1 LVDRAWGKGKVIA
14 FSIPADGDWS
24 VFPGMD
30 AVFVPVMLDL
40 IDYLIG
46 SGDQASSLAIGGRID
61 WPVDL
66 SAYQNRVTL
75 RDPANEKMEVLARP
89 ADETPEAA
97 KSVIYSAE
105 FSDLESRGF
114 YELGLTRNSGEAE
127 SVLFAANVPADEG
140 RLERLNPSELESDFW
155 GEKFKLLPVSG
166 LLGERA
172 EGRSAE
178 MWPQVIWLLLI
189 VLGTEQF
196 LAWWFGKRR

>member
-1 LVDRAWGKGKVIA
+1 
-14 FSIPADGDWS
+14 
-24 VFPGMD
+24 MD

-40 IDYLIG
+40 VDYLIG
-46 SGDQASSLAIGGRID
+46 SGGEESALAIGGKIK

-75 RDPANEKMEVLARP
+75 RDPSNEKTEVLARP
-89 ADETPEAA
+89 LDDSPEAA
-97 KSVIYSAE
+97 KSVIYEAE
-105 FSDLESRGF
+105 FPGLERRGF
-114 YELGLTRNSGEAE
+114 YELGLSRNSGESE
-127 SVLFAANVPADEG
+127 SVIFAANVPADEG
-140 RLERLNPSELESDFW
+140 RLERLSAADLETDFW
-155 GEKFKLLPVSG
+155 GEKFKLLPLSSLVSQ
-166 LLGERA
+166 RA